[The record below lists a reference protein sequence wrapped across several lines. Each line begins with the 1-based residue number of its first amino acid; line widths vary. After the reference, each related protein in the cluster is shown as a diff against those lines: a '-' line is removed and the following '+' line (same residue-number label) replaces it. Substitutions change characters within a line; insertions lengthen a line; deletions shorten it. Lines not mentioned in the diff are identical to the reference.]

1 MKPVLVSQRV
11 DVISGRNERR
21 DALDQRLAAFLLHCG
36 LLPLPVPNVPEAA
49 KAMLVS
55 ASWYGVVLSGGND
68 LHALGGD
75 APERDAVESLLVS
88 AAIEVGRPVI
98 GICRGLQF
106 LVYRDGGTLM
116 PTTGHAATRHRL
128 NLPERGSVNSYHR
141 WIIKSLPESWRS
153 LAQAPDATVEW
164 GCSPGQN
171 LWGVMWHP
179 ERETVWNFLDAE
191 FFRNVFGAGAVL

>member
-11 DVISGRNERR
+11 DVIVGRKERR

-36 LLPLPVPNVPEAA
+36 LLPLPVPNVPNAA
-49 KAMLVS
+49 KAMLASVS
-55 ASWYGVVLSGGND
+55 WSGVVLSGGND

-88 AAIEVGRPVI
+88 AAIELGRPVI

-106 LVYRDGGTLM
+106 LIYRDGGTLM
-116 PTTGHAATRHRL
+116 PIAGHAATRHRL
-128 NLPERGSVNSYHR
+128 NLPARDSVNSYHR
-141 WIIKSLPESWRS
+141 WAIQSLPESWRS
-153 LAQAPDATVEW
+153 LAQAPDATIEW
-164 GCSPGQN
+164 GCSLGQN

-179 ERETVWNFLDAE
+179 ERETVWDFRDAE
-191 FFRNVFGAGAVL
+191 FFREVFGTGGMF